1 MVLFDAIGSAVSGVL
16 LSPPVAL
23 GLGSTAASFGACENE
38 SHSGTHLRNILK
50 VEKEEEDV
58 EAAAAVEAAG
68 AGGDPSTDFMGDV
81 AL

>member
-38 SHSGTHLRNILK
+38 SQSGTHLRNILK
-50 VEKEEEDV
+50 VEKEEDV

-68 AGGDPSTDFMGDV
+68 AGGEPSTDFMGDV